1 MAQSQAVGPNERPH
15 RWVSTGVK
23 SWEGMRHDTPTRQTT
38 HFVSDLK
45 SRPSFQD
52 LVDTVTVLAHGS
64 RSQVA
69 RVRRST
75 DMVTDT
81 TESGGADGDA
91 SMSTQ
96 MKSSGGSGR
105 DNLESQ

>member
-1 MAQSQAVGPNERPH
+1 
-15 RWVSTGVK
+15 
-23 SWEGMRHDTPTRQTT
+23 
-38 HFVSDLK
+38 
-45 SRPSFQD
+45 
-52 LVDTVTVLAHGS
+52 
-64 RSQVA
+64 
-69 RVRRST
+69 
-75 DMVTDT
+75 MVTDT